1 MIKWLASSK
10 LSPYS
15 LTISVSQV
23 QAEHS
28 VPSVP
33 EHVLDPQY
41 DPINKI
47 NFTT

>member
-1 MIKWLASSK
+1 MIKWLAPSNY
-10 LSPYS
+10 LYS

-28 VPSVP
+28 VPSAP

-47 NFTT
+47 NYTT